1 MHFFRNEWKMNLFFH
16 SLYKKSKLP
25 TNKTMHPRTQRILQ
39 RLEKLGSISDAPNCL
54 SRFYG
59 TTAHIQSR
67 KVLIEW
73 MESAGMTVH
82 CDNIGNVRGILK
94 SKAPNAKHLV
104 VASHYDS
111 VFDAGK
117 YDGPLGVLLGIEIAQ
132 QVSESGQDL
141 PFHLQVV
148 AFADEEGGRFNT
160 AYLGSGVLAGYFDKT
175 WLSRK
180 DDAGETLDSVIQKM
194 GHHIDLVND
203 EAIPKEDWLGYYEV
217 HIEQGPVLC
226 DKDLPVCLVS
236 GIAGQTRVDIHWKG
250 MAGHAGTS
258 PMDLRQDALCAAA
271 ELTLII
277 EALGKKHKEKLV
289 ATVGKMIVGP
299 NSSNVIPG
307 TVYHTL
313 DIRSMQD
320 HFLAEMV
327 AYLEQQALTIA
338 KKRGLHCEWKVMQS
352 NPSVDC
358 DPQLS
363 AALEKGIKKSGV
375 RELLSIP
382 SGAGHDGV
390 MISKVA
396 PISML
401 FVRCTDGISHNPAEY
416 CSPEDIEAALFAS
429 DAFLEA
435 LADSIK

>member
-1 MHFFRNEWKMNLFFH
+1 MN
-16 SLYKKSKLP
+16 
-25 TNKTMHPRTQRILQ
+25 PRTQRILN
-39 RLEKLGSISDAPNCL
+39 RLETLGKISESTNCL

-59 TTAHIQSR
+59 TAAHIKSR
-67 KVLIEW
+67 QVLVEW
-73 MESAGMTVH
+73 MEAAGMAVH
-82 CDNIGNVRGILK
+82 CDSIGNVRGQLN
-94 SKAPNAKHLV
+94 STAANAKHLV

-117 YDGPLGVLLGIEIAQ
+117 YDGPLGILLGIEMAQ
-132 QVSESGQDL
+132 RISELGKLL
-141 PFHLQVV
+141 PFHLNVV

-160 AYLGSGVLAGYFDKT
+160 AYLGSCVLAGNFNKT

-180 DDAGETLDSVIQKM
+180 DDEGETLVAVIEAM
-194 GHHIDLVND
+194 GGNIKAVDG
-203 EAIPKEDWLGYYEV
+203 EAISKEDWLGYYEV

-258 PMDLRQDALCAAA
+258 PMDLRKDALCAAA
-271 ELTLII
+271 EFTLAV
-277 EALGKKHKEKLV
+277 EALGKQHKEKLV
-289 ATVGKMIVGP
+289 ATVGKMIVKP

-307 TVYHTL
+307 AVYHTL

-320 HFLAEMV
+320 DFLIKMV
-327 AYLEQQALTIA
+327 EDLEQQAQEIA
-338 KKRGLHCEWKVMQS
+338 KKRGLSCEWKVMQS
-352 NPSVDC
+352 NPSVVC
-358 DPQLS
+358 DPQLN
-363 AALEKGIKKSGV
+363 AAIKKGIEKSGV

-382 SGAGHDGV
+382 SGAGHDAV

-396 PISML
+396 PVSML

-416 CSPEDIEAALFAS
+416 STPEDIETALLVS
-429 DAFLEA
+429 DGFLEA
-435 LADSIK
+435 LADTLTIKTNLK

>member
-1 MHFFRNEWKMNLFFH
+1 MNL
-16 SLYKKSKLP
+16 
-25 TNKTMHPRTQRILQ
+25 RTQRILN
-39 RLEKLGSISDAPNCL
+39 RLEELGNISEKPDCL

-59 TTAHIQSR
+59 TDSHIQSR

-73 MESAGMTVH
+73 MEAAGMEVH

-94 SKAPNAKHLV
+94 STSSDAKHLV

-117 YDGPLGVLLGIEIAQ
+117 YDGPLGILLGIEMAQ
-132 QVSESGQDL
+132 QISDLDKAL
-141 PFHLQVV
+141 PFHLNVI

-160 AYLGSGVLAGYFDKT
+160 AYLGSCVLAGNFDKT

-180 DDAGETLDSVIQKM
+180 DDAGETLGAVIEAM
-194 GHHIDLVND
+194 GGNIEAVDG

-271 ELTLII
+271 EFTLAI
-277 EALGKKHKEKLV
+277 EALGKEHKNQLV

-307 TVYHTL
+307 AVYHTL

-320 HFLAEMV
+320 DFLMEMV
-327 AYLEQQALTIA
+327 ANLEQQAQTIA
-338 KKRGLHCEWKVMQS
+338 EKRGLVCEWKVMQS

-358 DPQLS
+358 DPRLS

-416 CSPEDIEAALFAS
+416 SAPEDIEAALLVS
-429 DAFLEA
+429 DGFLEA
-435 LADSIK
+435 LADNLI